1 MNLSRELIL
10 YLANETAFIAGVDLF
25 QGLLPVD
32 ILEGFTFTQIG
43 GNETDSNLM
52 QSIIS
57 MTAVYRDYDTA
68 HDNLMVV
75 YKLLA
80 YSHGATFGSVSIL
93 ESTPIKHPGMVT
105 RTEQGYYIFSC
116 SVVFNYERT

>member
-10 YLANETAFIAGVDLF
+10 YLAGETAFAAGVDLF
-25 QGLLPVD
+25 QGLLPGD
-32 ILEGFTFTQIG
+32 TLEGFTFTQTG

-57 MTAVYRDYDTA
+57 ITAVYRDYDTA
-68 HDNLMVV
+68 HDNLMIV

-80 YSHGATFGSVSIL
+80 YSHGATLNTLTVL
-93 ESTPIKHPGMVT
+93 ESTPMKHPGMVT